1 MLRLAV
7 LLIPLWTLLG
17 CSGTAGSTAA
27 PDTVELIFVGDI
39 MLDELPG
46 EVIDRGDDPFAHFA
60 DLFHR
65 ADVVIG
71 NLECVVATSGE
82 PIWKPY
88 TFRANPRC
96 IPVVKRHFHAVSVAN
111 NHSGDFGKEALVEEL
126 NLLDAAQLPY
136 FGAGR
141 NLAEAHRPLIIE
153 RKGLRIALLGYNEFI
168 PRSFAAGPDT
178 PGCAWSHDEEVV
190 ADIQAAR
197 SVHHADLV
205 IPFMHWGWE
214 DEPDPS
220 DRQRELARRMIDAG
234 ADIVVGAHPHVTE
247 GTEYYK
253 GHLIVYSLGNFVF
266 NGFETEAQL
275 HGWVLR
281 LRLNKNGL
289 KSWDTLVAKLDDEGL
304 PQPAPNVASPR
315 SGPGEQ
321 IIQATADPS
330 LNSTLE

>member
-1 MLRLAV
+1 MFTRALFATAV
-7 LLIPLWTLLG
+7 ALLTSIG
-17 CSGTAGSTAA
+17 CSRTAISTPP
-27 PDTVELIFVGDI
+27 PDTVELVFVGDI
-39 MLDELPG
+39 MLDEIPG
-46 EVIDRGDDPFAHFA
+46 EVIDRGDDPFLGFA
-60 DLFHR
+60 EVFHR
-65 ADVVIG
+65 ADVVVG
-71 NLECVVATSGE
+71 NLECVVATQGAPE
-82 PIWKPY
+82 WKPY
-88 TFRANPRC
+88 TFRANPQC
-96 IPVVKRHFHAVSVAN
+96 IPVLKRYFHAVSAAN
-111 NHSGDFGKEALVEEL
+111 NHSGDFGKAALVEEL
-126 NLLDAAQLPY
+126 DLLDAAGLAH

-141 NLAEAHRPLIIE
+141 NLAEAHRPLVVE
-153 RKGLRIALLGYNEFI
+153 RKGLKIALLGYNEFI

-197 SVHHADLV
+197 SVYHADLV

-266 NGFETEAQL
+266 NGFETDAQL

-281 LRLNKNGL
+281 LRLNKRGL
-289 KSWDTLVAKLDDEGL
+289 QNWDTLVARLDDEGL
-304 PQPAPNVASPR
+304 PQWERTTASPH
-315 SGPGEQ
+315 SGAG
-321 IIQATADPS
+321 D
-330 LNSTLE
+330 